1 MPLKTFA
8 SRSVI
13 AAGGGLVALCGVAFA
28 QSDAELRAE
37 VQALRQELK
46 ELREQ
51 IGAVKAQGNAQ
62 FTETLRRE
70 GEQPKVKLDNGRP
83 SIESADGNFTAQ
95 IRGRAQFDI
104 GVYDQDAEGPVETD
118 YRRGSVGDASENN
131 KARDLSS
138 GANFRRAQIGVEGT
152 FFKDFGYSLGFQF
165 GGSGTEEGGR
175 VQDVY
180 VEYRGVKGWRFRA
193 GAFAPPANLDDAVGS
208 ADTLFL
214 ERASSSEVARAL
226 AGNEGRAG
234 IGALGN
240 GERWTAS
247 LVLTGGTVGTTAFD
261 EQLAA
266 VGRVTGLVYSDPQF
280 QLHLGANATYI
291 FQTPDNGLDAAP
303 RSPVRLRDRPENRV
317 DGTRLID
324 TGNIDA
330 TSVFAPGFEIAARYK
345 SLLIQGEYFH
355 YSIERRRPASG
366 PVLPD
371 PDFSGY
377 YVQASYTL
385 TGEPRKYN
393 AQNGAFAAPKPARV
407 IGGKGEAS
415 GGGAWE
421 VAARYSVLDLDYNA
435 GNPGGATP
443 VGGIRG
449 GRQETW
455 TAGLNWYLNAA
466 TRLSADYQHIDVDRL
481 SPGGTAFGSGAQ
493 TPPAGAQ
500 IGQKFNIFS
509 LRAQIS
515 F

>member
-1 MPLKTFA
+1 MTLRHSA
-8 SRSVI
+8 IRR
-13 AAGGGLVALCGVAFA
+13 ALVAGVSLAALSGAAAA
-28 QSDAELRAE
+28 QSASELREE
-37 VQALRQELK
+37 VRQLREELK

-51 IGAVKAQGNAQ
+51 VQAVKTQGAAQ
-62 FTETLRRE
+62 FTETLRRQD
-70 GEQPKVKLDNGRP
+70 EQPKVKLDNGRP
-83 SIESADGNFTAQ
+83 SFESADGNFTAQ
-95 IRGRAQFDI
+95 IRGRAQYDI
-104 GVYDQDAEGPVETD
+104 GFYDQDQEGPLATD
-118 YRRGSVGDASENN
+118 FRRGSVGDATENG

-138 GANFRRAQIGVEGT
+138 GANFRRAQIGIEGT

-180 VEYRGVKGWRFRA
+180 VEYRGVKNWRFRA
-193 GAFAPPANLDDAVGS
+193 GAFSPPANLDDAVGS

-214 ERASSSEVARAL
+214 ERASSAEVSRAL
-226 AGNEGRAG
+226 AGSEGRAG

-247 LVLTGGTVGTTAFD
+247 LVLTGGTIGTTAFD
-261 EQLAA
+261 EQLAL
-266 VGRVTGLVYSDPQF
+266 VGRATGLVYSDPLF
-280 QLHLGANATYI
+280 QVHLGANVSYI
-291 FQTPDNGLDAAP
+291 FQAPDSGIDTSP
-303 RSPVRLRDRPENRV
+303 RSPIRLRDRPEIRV
-317 DGTRLID
+317 DGTRLVD

-330 TSVFAPGFEIAARYK
+330 VSVFAPGLEIAARYK
-345 SLLIQGEYFH
+345 SLLLQGEYFW
-355 YSIERRRPASG
+355 YEIERRRPASG

-371 PDFSGY
+371 PDFFGY

-393 AQNGAFAAPKPARV
+393 IQNGAFAAPKPAKYV
-407 IGGKGEAS
+407 GGKDDAA

-435 GNPGGATP
+435 GNPGTATP
-443 VGGIRG
+443 TGGIRG
-449 GRQETW
+449 GRQEIW

-466 TRLSADYQHIDVDRL
+466 TRLSADYQHVDVDRL
-481 SPGGTAFGSGAQ
+481 SPGGTAFGAGTL

-500 IGQKFNIFS
+500 IGQTFNIFS